1 MHLLR
6 REPSKETNM
15 PQQDIYALLHA
26 DHEKVEQLFEQC
38 ENASSEECSGIFE
51 TLCTELLAHAKAEEI
66 AFYAKLTELGEDI
79 VHAREE
85 HEEAEQMI
93 EECRAL
99 FDQPEQFLQKLHEL
113 KESVLH
119 HVQEE
124 EGNIFTKAREKLQG
138 QETQCAE
145 EFLMQKTELKPRV
158 AAGEVFEQPMQG
170 R

>member
-1 MHLLR
+1 
-6 REPSKETNM
+6 M

-38 ENASSEECSGIFE
+38 ENASSEECSSIFE

-66 AFYAKLTELGEDI
+66 AFYAKLVDLGEDI
-79 VHAREE
+79 VHAKEE

-93 EECRAL
+93 EECKAVA
-99 FDQPEQFLQKLHEL
+99 DQHEQFLQKLHEL

-119 HVQEE
+119 HVEEE
-124 EGNIFTKAREKLQG
+124 EGKIFEQAREKLQG
-138 QETQCAE
+138 QETQIAE

-158 AAGEVFEQPMQG
+158 QAGEVFEQTMEGGG